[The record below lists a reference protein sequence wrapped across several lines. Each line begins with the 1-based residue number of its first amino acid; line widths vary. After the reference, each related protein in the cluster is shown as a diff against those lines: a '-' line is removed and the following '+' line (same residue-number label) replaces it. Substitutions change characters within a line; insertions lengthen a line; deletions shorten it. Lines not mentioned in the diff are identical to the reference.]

1 MARGRHHGR
10 DVQAHR
16 QGNIAVMSE
25 DALAQALA
33 ELSVA
38 AYRGRMPPKSVLR
51 ALGEI
56 LARKGKATKSS
67 VKRTRVTKRTIE
79 GHAGNGAAGHE
90 EGKA

>member
-1 MARGRHHGR
+1 M
-10 DVQAHR
+10 
-16 QGNIAVMSE
+16 MSA

-33 ELSVA
+33 ELSVS

-56 LARKGKATKSS
+56 VALASKGKATKASA
-67 VKRTRVTKRTIE
+67 KAHPRYD
-79 GHAGNGAAGHE
+79 AGNGAAAHE

>member
-1 MARGRHHGR
+1 
-10 DVQAHR
+10 VQAHR
-16 QGNIAVMSE
+16 QGNIAMMSE

-56 LARKGKATKSS
+56 VALASKGKATKASA
-67 VKRTRVTKRTIE
+67 KRTGVTKRTIK
-79 GHAGNGAAGHE
+79 GHAGNGAAAHK

>member
-1 MARGRHHGR
+1 MAR

-16 QGNIAVMSE
+16 QGNIAMMSE

-56 LARKGKATKSS
+56 VALASKGKSNKGVNEAHPAYEKDH
-67 VKRTRVTKRTIE
+67 RGTRGEWR
-79 GHAGNGAAGHE
+79 AAAHE

>member
-1 MARGRHHGR
+1 M
-10 DVQAHR
+10 
-16 QGNIAVMSE
+16 MSE

-33 ELSVA
+33 ELSVS

-56 LARKGKATKSS
+56 VALASKSKATKASA
-67 VKRTRVTKRTIE
+67 KRTRVTKRTIK
-79 GHAGNGAAGHE
+79 GLAGNGAAAHE